1 MKLKKLKLGYR
12 HKHLVRTRG
21 GTRRSL
27 RSFSGANLSFF
38 RDVISLSQG
47 ATGHTVTG
55 GGSML
60 TRAQDDADTGI
71 RLVRTL
77 RWGTRDKEGVQP

>member
-12 HKHLVRTRG
+12 HKHFVRTRG

-38 RDVISLSQG
+38 MDVIFHSQG
-47 ATGHTVTG
+47 ATGHTIAG

-60 TRAQDDADTGI
+60 TRGHHDADTGI
-71 RLVRTL
+71 RLTRTL
-77 RWGTRDKEGVQP
+77 RWGTRNKEGIQP